1 MSMGSAPKT
10 ASERGACIEKAE
22 QPCNVTDDNLGPDVC
37 TIACM
42 LSREAYFVFTAVL
55 WIHAC
60 VQENSHIHEWTS
72 QVTKQVDKGVC

>member
-1 MSMGSAPKT
+1 MGSAPKT

-55 WIHAC
+55 
-60 VQENSHIHEWTS
+60 
-72 QVTKQVDKGVC
+72 